1 MELMEQAE
9 KVLKTLVDIYE
20 KIYMGNKKEIIPVII
35 VLVFMT
41 IAILYQNRK
50 ARNFSKTVS
59 EIVNIDSLNIT
70 VNLIIFNRGLL
81 IFDNKYYVDN
91 SMNSFDELREIWY
104 LETPVQL
111 IKESRNDT
119 IKLLSN
125 DTVKYLIIDTKKD
138 STEYFG
144 DMSIMEFIKKHLLKE

>member
-1 MELMEQAE
+1 
-9 KVLKTLVDIYE
+9 
-20 KIYMGNKKEIIPVII
+20 MGNKKEIIPVII